1 VFNYIPSGVSF
12 DIGGDLLP
20 SLVANNAPFYGIPM
34 EFEWVDIGKVPDYW
48 RAIQDVLT
56 GVVNLVDIPG
66 EEIRPGV
73 YVGLNVKANWDKVNL
88 EGPVYI
94 GGMTHIED
102 GATIIGPSAI
112 GNNCSICSGAIVDK
126 SVIFEYSRIGSG
138 VRLVDKLVFGRYCVD
153 KTGASIDMKAAALDW
168 LITDTRQ
175 EFPLMPPVEHQ
186 AIAELLE
193 QHI

>member
-1 VFNYIPSGVSF
+1 
-12 DIGGDLLP
+12 
-20 SLVANNAPFYGIPM
+20 M
-34 EFEWVDIGKVPDYW
+34 
-48 RAIQDVLT
+48 
-56 GVVNLVDIPG
+56 
-66 EEIRPGV
+66 
-73 YVGLNVKANWDKVNL
+73 
-88 EGPVYI
+88 
-94 GGMTHIED
+94 
-102 GATIIGPSAI
+102 
-112 GNNCSICSGAIVDK
+112 
-126 SVIFEYSRIGSG
+126 IFEYSRIGSG